1 MYPLRDILPIFILR
15 VVLRLLT
22 VFLRAVF
29 LRGDLLLLG
38 AALLFTLRRR
48 VVFLRFGAA
57 FLLVVFLL
65 RVVFLLLGAAFLLV
79 VFLLRVVLL
88 LLGAAFLLVVFF
100 LRVVLLLLGAAF
112 LRVVFL
118 RVVFLLL
125 GAAFL
130 RVVLRRRVVRL
141 LFGAA
146 FRRATLLADF
156 LLAILFIPFLFDRT
170 LFFRLA
176 FFLLTAL
183 RLAAGRRGFSITTSA
198 RGIRSV
204 QRTGVPHIRSVYRYM
219 LLSYIYRLKQCS
231 EKRDKYVYDA
241 QYVSRRQAERD
252 YSRRI
257 PVSFTMEKELYDMVD
272 DLIDRKVFKDR
283 THALNAAVDYLKWTL
298 QNNPMLFY
306 GPRNK
311 Q

>member
-48 VVFLRFGAA
+48 VVFLRLGAA
-57 FLLVVFLL
+57 FLLVVFFL
-65 RVVFLLLGAAFLLV
+65 RVVLLLLGAAFLLV
-79 VFLLRVVLL
+79 VFLRVVLL

-100 LRVVLLLLGAAF
+100 LRVVFLLLGAAF

-130 RVVLRRRVVRL
+130 RVVLRRRVVVL

-204 QRTGVPHIRSVYRYM
+204 QRTRVPHIRGVYCYM
-219 LLSYIYRLKQCS
+219 LLSYIYRLNSAS
-231 EKRDKYVYDA
+231 EKRDKYVHDA
-241 QYVSRRQAERD
+241 QYVSRRQTERD

-272 DLIDRKVFKDR
+272 ELIDRKVFKDR

>member
-1 MYPLRDILPIFILR
+1 MYPLRDILPIFFLR

-65 RVVFLLLGAAFLLV
+65 RVVLLLLGAAFLLV
-79 VFLLRVVLL
+79 VFLRVVLL

-100 LRVVLLLLGAAF
+100 LRVVFLLLGAAF

-130 RVVLRRRVVRL
+130 RVVLRRRVVLL

-146 FRRATLLADF
+146 FRRATLLTDF

-204 QRTGVPHIRSVYRYM
+204 HRTRVPHIRGVYCYM
-219 LLSYIYRLKQCS
+219 LLSYIYRLNKCS
-231 EKRDKYVYDA
+231 EKRDKYLYDA
-241 QYVSRRQAERD
+241 LYVTRRQAERD

>member
-1 MYPLRDILPIFILR
+1 LLAFFLR

-48 VVFLRFGAA
+48 VVFLRLGAA

-65 RVVFLLLGAAFLLV
+65 RVVLLLLGAAFLLV

-100 LRVVLLLLGAAF
+100 LRVVFLLLGAAFLRVVF

-130 RVVLRRRVVRL
+130 RVVLRRRVVVFL
-141 LFGAA
+141 LGAA
-146 FRRATLLADF
+146 LRRATLLTDF
-156 LLAILFIPFLFDRT
+156 LLAILFIPFLLDRT

-204 QRTGVPHIRSVYRYM
+204 HRTRVPHIRSVYCYM
-219 LLSYIYRLKQCS
+219 LLSYIYRLN
-231 EKRDKYVYDA
+231 V
-241 QYVSRRQAERD
+241 VSRK
-252 YSRRI
+252 
-257 PVSFTMEKELYDMVD
+257 T
-272 DLIDRKVFKDR
+272 
-283 THALNAAVDYLKWTL
+283 
-298 QNNPMLFY
+298 
-306 GPRNK
+306 
-311 Q
+311 

>member
-48 VVFLRFGAA
+48 VVFLR
-57 FLLVVFLL
+57 
-65 RVVFLLLGAAFLLV
+65 LGAAFLLV

-88 LLGAAFLLVVFF
+88 LLGAAFLLVVFLRVVLLLLGAAFLLVVFF
-100 LRVVLLLLGAAF
+100 LRVVFLLLGAAF

-241 QYVSRRQAERD
+241 QYVSRRQTERD

-272 DLIDRKVFKDR
+272 ELIDRKVFKDR

>member
-1 MYPLRDILPIFILR
+1 MLIFFLR
-15 VVLRLLT
+15 VVFLLLT

-48 VVFLRFGAA
+48 VVFLR
-57 FLLVVFLL
+57 
-65 RVVFLLLGAAFLLV
+65 
-79 VFLLRVVLL
+79 
-88 LLGAAFLLVVFF
+88 LGAAFLLVVFF
-100 LRVVLLLLGAAF
+100 LRVVFLLLGAAF
-112 LRVVFL
+112 LRTAFL

-130 RVVLRRRVVRL
+130 RVVLRRRVVVFL
-141 LFGAA
+141 LGAA
-146 FRRATLLADF
+146 FRRATLLTDF
-156 LLAILFIPFLFDRT
+156 LLAILFIPFLLDRT

-204 QRTGVPHIRSVYRYM
+204 HRTRVPHIRGVYCYM
-219 LLSYIYRLKQCS
+219 LLSYIYRLNKCS
-231 EKRDKYVYDA
+231 EKRDKYLYDA
-241 QYVSRRQAERD
+241 LYVSRRQAERD

-283 THALNAAVDYLKWTL
+283 THALNAAVDFLKWTL

>member
-48 VVFLRFGAA
+48 VVFLR
-57 FLLVVFLL
+57 
-65 RVVFLLLGAAFLLV
+65 LGAAFLLV

-100 LRVVLLLLGAAF
+100 LRVVFLLLGAAFLRTAF

-130 RVVLRRRVVRL
+130 RVVLRRRVVVFL
-141 LFGAA
+141 LGAA
-146 FRRATLLADF
+146 FRRATLLTDF

-204 QRTGVPHIRSVYRYM
+204 QRTRVPHIRSVYRYM
-219 LLSYIYRLKQCS
+219 LLSYIYRLNNCS

>member
-1 MYPLRDILPIFILR
+1 VYPLRDILPIFFLR

-48 VVFLRFGAA
+48 VVFLRLGAA
-57 FLLVVFLL
+57 FLLVVFFL
-65 RVVFLLLGAAFLLV
+65 RVVLLLLGAAFLLV
-79 VFLLRVVLL
+79 VFLRVVLL

-100 LRVVLLLLGAAF
+100 LRVVFLLLGAAF

-130 RVVLRRRVVRL
+130 RVVLRRRVVVFL
-141 LFGAA
+141 LGAA
-146 FRRATLLADF
+146 FRRATLLTDF

-204 QRTGVPHIRSVYRYM
+204 HRTRVPHIRSVYCYM
-219 LLSYIYRLKQCS
+219 LLSYIYRLNKCS
-231 EKRDKYVYDA
+231 EKRDKYLYDA
-241 QYVSRRQAERD
+241 LYVSRRQAERD

-257 PVSFTMEKELYDMVD
+257 PVSFTMEKELYDMVE

-283 THALNAAVDYLKWTL
+283 THALNAAVDFLKWTL
-298 QNNPMLFY
+298 KNNPMMFY
-306 GPRNK
+306 GPRN
-311 Q
+311 QQ